1 MHGRL
6 FQIIRTDYL
15 DDECGCYS
23 YENYEIKEMAGSVF
37 DYVTLLSEEETRDQ
51 IKWFL
56 GMVEEDYS
64 AVVDKTK
71 NTFSLKKENV
81 LKAIFKDYEK
91 NIPLKDAIDLL
102 TEKRF
107 SLKYEAPILE
117 DGYDIRFSFLDWVL
131 ECLKDDTEYAIIKVF
146 DFHF

>member
-6 FQIIRTDYL
+6 FQITKSEYL
-15 DDECGCYS
+15 NDEYGCYS

-37 DYVTLLSEEETRDQ
+37 DYVTLLSEEETRDE

-56 GMVEEDYS
+56 DMAEEDYS
-64 AVVDKTK
+64 AVVDRTK

-91 NIPLKDAIDLL
+91 NIPLKDAIALL

-107 SLKYEAPILE
+107 SFKYEVPILE

-131 ECLKDDTEYAIIKVF
+131 ECLKDDTEYAIIEVF

>member
-37 DYVTLLSEEETRDQ
+37 DYVTLLSEEETRDE

-56 GMVEEDYS
+56 DMLEEDYS
-64 AVVDKTK
+64 AVVDRTK
-71 NTFSLKKENV
+71 NTFSLKKEDV

-91 NIPLKDAIDLL
+91 NIPLKDAIALL
-102 TEKRF
+102 TEKRLSF
-107 SLKYEAPILE
+107 KYEAPIFE

-131 ECLKDDTEYAIIKVF
+131 ECLKDDTEYAIIEVF